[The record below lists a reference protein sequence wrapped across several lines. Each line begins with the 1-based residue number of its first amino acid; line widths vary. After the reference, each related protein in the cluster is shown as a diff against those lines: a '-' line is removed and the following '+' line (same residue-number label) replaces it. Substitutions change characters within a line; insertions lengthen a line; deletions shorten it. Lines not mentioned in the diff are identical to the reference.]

1 MRKLF
6 ATDPARLG
14 RPVGPPQPDAV
25 AQELAD
31 GTPVALRKDLVRLL
45 GKDRVLH
52 QLIDLVRYASDASP
66 YRLIPQ
72 VVLLPHNVDEIA
84 QILSYC
90 RKSGRHATFRAAG
103 TSLNGQSQSDDI
115 LIDVRQHWNGAQVIE
130 NGAGLKAR
138 CGTVL
143 SHANA
148 MLRPYARKLGPD
160 PASGEACTL
169 GGILANNAGG
179 MRCTLGTDAYHTVR
193 SLTFV
198 TTSGAVIDTSTP
210 DAEEEF
216 LRTEPEL
223 AYGLLELRSQLLA
236 DEELCARV
244 RRKFSIRNA
253 NGYHLAAFLDATTPL
268 GIFRRLLVGSE
279 GTLAFIAEAVI
290 DTVPFPAVT
299 SVVLLSLPSIEAALG
314 LVPDLVSL
322 GVLAV
327 EFMAAPALEPSDLG
341 VQKLSRHWRAFDL
354 PAATLI
360 VELGAASAEE
370 LERLQAQVS
379 TLVADEKLLAPLDFA
394 RIPDATK
401 LDWRLNEGFLTFAG
415 KLRPQ
420 GSVLVAGDVCFPP
433 ARLVEGARDL
443 QLLLAAHGFVAGLF
457 GHVIHGN
464 LQFTLTVGL
473 NEKDGLLRY
482 SAFMAGLAEL
492 ADRCDGSLKAEHGAG
507 LSTAPFVTREWG
519 QKAADIMWRLKRLAD
534 PLGVLAPNVVLTKNE
549 SIHLQSLKSLPAIEN
564 TANSTQCIECGLCEP
579 VCPSRHVTTTPRQRI
594 ALRREMARQPEG
606 SRVLATLQR
615 QYEYGCV
622 ETCAGDSMC
631 ARSCPLDI
639 NTGTLMR
646 ELRHLQHGDKTEA
659 IALSIAKRWSAVEKF
674 ARAGLGAT
682 EIASKTIGLRVLS
695 GLTSAA
701 RTAIAADL
709 IPVLSRPM
717 PRPAPNRLPATDSSR
732 PAAVYFPAC
741 INRIF
746 GRDPAQQT
754 HPSLPEAVV
763 SVSARAGKP
772 LWIPPDVY
780 GLCCAAPWRSRGYQR
795 GHAYM
800 AAAVSDAMWRWSDC
814 GAKPIV
820 VDAASCTLGLVE
832 DVARHLDEDRKVR
845 HEQIRF
851 LDVVDWCQELLPR
864 LHVSG
869 RLDRVALHPTCS
881 TTHLGLNGALQEI
894 AEALA
899 DEVYVPPG
907 TICCGMAGDR
917 GLLYPEIVVSATREE
932 KAGLDAN
939 PASRYISAN
948 RACEIG
954 LRQATGKPYE
964 SFVFLLEELSRPA
977 FLQEG
982 TVLPRDHGSKIPR

>member
-6 ATDPARLG
+6 ATDPAHLG
-14 RPVGPPQPDAV
+14 RPAGPPQCDAV
-25 AQELAD
+25 PQELAD
-31 GTPVALRKDLVRLL
+31 GTPGALRRDLVRLL

-72 VVLLPHNVDEIA
+72 VVLLPRNVNEIA
-84 QILSYC
+84 QILIYC
-90 RKSGRHATFRAAG
+90 RKTGRHATFRAAG

-115 LIDVRQHWNGAQVIE
+115 LIDVRRNWNGAHVIE
-130 NGAGLKAR
+130 NGAQLKVR

-160 PASGEACTL
+160 PASGNACTL
-169 GGILANNAGG
+169 GGIIANNAGG
-179 MRCTLGTDAYHTVR
+179 TRCTLGTDAYHTVR

-198 TTSGAVIDTSTP
+198 TTSGTVIDTATP
-210 DAEEEF
+210 EAEEEF

-236 DEELCARV
+236 DKELCARI
-244 RRKFSIRNA
+244 RRKYSIRNT
-253 NGYHLAAFLDATTPL
+253 NGYHLAAFLDAATPL

-279 GTLAFIAEAVI
+279 GTLAFVAEAVI

-299 SVVLLSLPSIEAALG
+299 SVVVLSLSSIEAALG
-314 LVPDLVSL
+314 LVPDLASL
-322 GVLAV
+322 GVHAV
-327 EFMAAPALEPSDLG
+327 EFIAAPVLGPSDLG
-341 VQKLSRHWRAFDL
+341 DEKRSHHWRAFDRR
-354 PAATLI
+354 AATLI
-360 VELGAASAEE
+360 VELEAASAEE
-370 LERLQAQVS
+370 LQRLQAQVS
-379 TLVADEKLLAPLDFA
+379 TLVAGQKLLAPLHFA
-394 RIPDATK
+394 SVPDATK
-401 LDWRLNEGFLTFAG
+401 LAWQLNEGFLILAG

-420 GSVLVAGDVCFPP
+420 GSVLVTGDVCFPP
-433 ARLVEGARDL
+433 AKLSEGAGGL

-457 GHVIHGN
+457 GHAIHGN
-464 LQFTLTVGL
+464 LQFALTVDLDEGG
-473 NEKDGLLRY
+473 GLLRY
-482 SAFMAGLAEL
+482 SAFMAALAEL
-492 ADRCDGSLKAEHGAG
+492 VDRYDGSLKAVHGAG
-507 LSTAPFVTREWG
+507 MNTAPFVTREWG
-519 QKAADIMWRLKRLAD
+519 QKAADIMWRIKRLAD

-549 SIHLQSLKSLPAIEN
+549 RIHLQSLKSLPAIE
-564 TANSTQCIECGLCEP
+564 TTGNSTQCIECGLCEP
-579 VCPSRHVTTTPRQRI
+579 ACPSRNVTTTPRQRI

-606 SRVLATLQR
+606 SRLLAALQR

-622 ETCAGDSMC
+622 ETCAGDGMC
-631 ARSCPLDI
+631 GKTCPLDI
-639 NTGTLMR
+639 DAGALMR
-646 ELRHLQHGDKTEA
+646 ELRNLQRGDKKEA

-682 EIASKTIGLRVLS
+682 EIVSRAIGSRALS

-709 IPVLSRPM
+709 VPILSGPL
-717 PRPAPNRLPATDSSR
+717 PRPAPSRLPTTDSSGH
-732 PAAVYFPAC
+732 AAVYFPAC
-741 INRIF
+741 INRVF
-746 GRDPAQQT
+746 GRDPAQQAYS
-754 HPSLPEAVV
+754 SLPEALV

-772 LWIPPDVY
+772 LWIPPDVK
-780 GLCCAAPWRSRGYQR
+780 GLCCAAPWRSRGYLR

-800 AAAVSDAMWRWSDC
+800 AAAVSDAMWKWSDY

-820 VDAASCTLGLVE
+820 VDVASCTLALVE

-851 LDVVDWCQELLPR
+851 FDAVDWCRELLPR
-864 LHVSG
+864 LHVRD

-881 TTHLGLNGALQEI
+881 ITHLGLDGAFQEI

-899 DEVYVPPG
+899 EEVYVPPG
-907 TICCGMAGDR
+907 TTCCGMAGDR
-917 GLLYPEIVVSATREE
+917 GLLYPEVIVSATREQ

-939 PASRYISAN
+939 PVSRYISSN

-964 SFVFLLEELSRPA
+964 SFIFLLEELSRPA
-977 FLQEG
+977 FPQEG
-982 TVLPRDHGSKIPR
+982 NVLP